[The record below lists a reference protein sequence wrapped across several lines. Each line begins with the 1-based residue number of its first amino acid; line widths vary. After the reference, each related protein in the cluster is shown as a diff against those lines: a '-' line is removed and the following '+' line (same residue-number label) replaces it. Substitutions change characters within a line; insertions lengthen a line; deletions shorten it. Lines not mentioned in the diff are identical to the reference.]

1 MNEKCRVS
9 NSNNYCHELAHDAE
23 VMLTE
28 AREAGKKWWRNY
40 KSFLLR
46 VYISKPAVIEDIRA
60 LNAA

>member
-1 MNEKCRVS
+1 
-9 NSNNYCHELAHDAE
+9 LAHDAE

-28 AREAGKKWWRNY
+28 ARKAGKKWCRNY
-40 KSFLLR
+40 KSLLLR